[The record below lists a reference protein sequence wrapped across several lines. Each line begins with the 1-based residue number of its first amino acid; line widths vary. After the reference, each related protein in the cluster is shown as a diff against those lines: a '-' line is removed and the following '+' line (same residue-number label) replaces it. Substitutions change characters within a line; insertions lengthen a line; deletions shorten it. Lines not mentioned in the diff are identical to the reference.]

1 MFRQKKFDHVLF
13 ILCIYHPVGGADKGA
28 DEAPLIDGSEPVSL
42 HLIQFL
48 RYNKHIF
55 GKTIMNNSNF
65 TTSVENRYFEDYV
78 AGSVHEFGPI
88 AVELDEVIGFGKRFV
103 PLAYHTDPELAK
115 QSIYGG
121 LIASGWHT
129 AALMMRL
136 YTDNYLSKVANL
148 GSPGV
153 DELRWDKPVFPGDEL
168 SIRVTVLET
177 RLSSSKPD
185 RGIVRSYLEVLNQ
198 KREVVMS
205 LKMVNFVLSRYG
217 VERTP
222 GR

>member
-1 MFRQKKFDHVLF
+1 MN
-13 ILCIYHPVGGADKGA
+13 
-28 DEAPLIDGSEPVSL
+28 GS
-42 HLIQFL
+42 
-48 RYNKHIF
+48 
-55 GKTIMNNSNF
+55 GF
-65 TTSVENRYFEDYV
+65 TTTVENRYFEDYV

-88 AVELDEVIGFGKRFV
+88 AVELDEVIDFGKRFV
-103 PLAYHTDPELAK
+103 PLSYHTDRELAK

-129 AALMMRL
+129 AALMMRV
-136 YTDNYLSKVANL
+136 YTDHYLSKVANL

-153 DELRWDKPVFPGDEL
+153 DELRWNKPVFPGDEL

-198 KREVVMS
+198 KSQVVMN
-205 LKMVNFVLSRYG
+205 LKMVNFVLSRYD

-222 GR
+222 DR